1 MLRRDFI
8 AGQTALLTT
17 ASTAC
22 SNDDV
27 PPIEEKSMPK
37 PKKVLPPKPVE
48 PAKPVVAPKPVDPHA
63 GHDMAS
69 HGDGGAVEAAGR
81 CVAAGQVCLQHCIGL
96 LAGGDISMGD
106 CARSTAD
113 MVAVSQ
119 ATQALAAGNSPQL
132 KAMAAVALAAVTRC
146 AEACSTHAGKHEVCK
161 TCGERCN
168 EAAKEYKRLIG

>member
-8 AGQTALLTT
+8 AGQTAILTT

-22 SNDDV
+22 TNDDIA
-27 PPIEEKSMPK
+27 PLEIEPVK
-37 PKKVLPPKPVE
+37 PKKKPPLPRPDDPL
-48 PAKPVVAPKPVDPHA
+48 PTAVDPHA

-69 HGDGGAVEAAGR
+69 HGDGGVVEAAGK
-81 CVAAGQVCLQHCIGL
+81 CIAAGQVCLQHCIGL
-96 LAGGDISMGD
+96 LAGGDTSMGD

-113 MVAVSQ
+113 MVAISQ
-119 ATQALAAGNSPQL
+119 AAQALAAGNSPQL
-132 KAMAAVALAAVTRC
+132 KAQAAVALAAVTRC
-146 AEACSTHAGKHEVCK
+146 AEACSKHAGKHEVCK

>member
-22 SNDDV
+22 TNDDIA
-27 PPIEEKSMPK
+27 PPQVEPT
-37 PKKVLPPKPVE
+37 PKKKVAPAKPVE
-48 PAKPVVAPKPVDPHA
+48 PTPAAVDPHA

-69 HGDGGAVEAAGR
+69 HGDGGVVEAAGK
-81 CVAAGQVCLQHCIGL
+81 CIGAGQVCLQHCIGL
-96 LAGGDISMGD
+96 LAGGDTTMGD

-119 ATQALAAGNSPQL
+119 AAQALAAGNSPQL
-132 KAMAAVALAAVTRC
+132 KAQAAVALAAVNRC
-146 AEACSTHAGKHEVCK
+146 AEACKQHADKHAVCK
-161 TCGERCN
+161 ACKEAC
-168 EAAKEYKRLIG
+168 EAAAKEYSRLG

>member
-22 SNDDV
+22 TNDDIG
-27 PPIEEKSMPK
+27 PPRVESEPK
-37 PKKVLPPKPVE
+37 PKKVAPPPKPPE
-48 PAKPVVAPKPVDPHA
+48 PTPAAVDPHA

-69 HGDGGAVEAAGR
+69 HSDGGAVEAAGK
-81 CVAAGQVCLQHCIGL
+81 CVAAGQLCLQHCIAL
-96 LAGGDISMGD
+96 LAGGDTTMGD

-132 KAMAAVALAAVTRC
+132 KALAAVALASVTRC
-146 AEACSTHAGKHEVCK
+146 AEACSAHAGKHAACK
-161 TCGERCN
+161 TCGERCE
-168 EAAKEYKRLIG
+168 EAAKEYRRLIG

>member
-22 SNDDV
+22 TNDDIA
-27 PPIEEKSMPK
+27 PPQVEPT
-37 PKKVLPPKPVE
+37 PKKKAA
-48 PAKPVVAPKPVDPHA
+48 PAKPPTPAPTPAAVDPHA

-69 HGDGGAVEAAGR
+69 HGDGGVVEAAGK
-81 CVAAGQVCLQHCIGL
+81 CIGAGQVCLQHCIGL
-96 LAGGDISMGD
+96 LASGDTTMGD

-119 ATQALAAGNSPQL
+119 AAQALAAGNSPQL
-132 KAMAAVALAAVTRC
+132 KAQAAVALAAVNRC
-146 AEACSTHAGKHEVCK
+146 AEACKQHADKHAVCK
-161 TCGERCN
+161 ACKEAC
-168 EAAKEYKRLIG
+168 EAAAKEYSRLG